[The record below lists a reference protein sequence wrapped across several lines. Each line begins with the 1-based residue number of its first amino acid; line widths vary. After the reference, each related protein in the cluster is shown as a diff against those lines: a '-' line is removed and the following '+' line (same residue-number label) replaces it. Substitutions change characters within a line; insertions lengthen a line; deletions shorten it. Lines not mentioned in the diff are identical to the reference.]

1 MSNIQ
6 MDEEIET
13 DYSWGKSFLLTS
25 IFCFIVA
32 LTTQAIWSD
41 SLLKHLIISFGFG
54 YSAIF
59 SAKFIQLVFPSISRL
74 REIICTL
81 SFSMIFGTLNTQYWV
96 NDFLGENAWNN
107 LKSVILLGLI
117 FTGFFYYFFYSKEQK
132 LIADKELETLKRKQ
146 IEQEKVLLA
155 SQLKQLQSQ
164 IEPHFLFNTL
174 ATISVLIETDSNKA
188 KLMLEKL
195 TELLRAT
202 LNNTRHQQTTVEQE
216 ISLIEAYLQIQ
227 QIRLGDRLNYA
238 INVDGI
244 SSTQELPPLL
254 IQPLIENALTHG
266 IEPIAR
272 GGKIILDI
280 VNIGETM
287 QVSVTDNGAG
297 FSPMPHATGHGL
309 GLENIRQRIDML
321 FDGKA
326 SISIKEHHTGG
337 VISTLTLPIEKHD

>member
-1 MSNIQ
+1 
-6 MDEEIET
+6 MDEKKET
-13 DYSWGKSFLLTS
+13 NYSWGKSFLLTS
-25 IFCFIVA
+25 IFCFIIA
-32 LTTQAIWSD
+32 LTTQAVWSN

-59 SAKFIQLVFPSISRL
+59 SAKLIHLVFPSISRQ

-81 SFSMIFGTLNTQYWV
+81 SFSMVFGTLNAQYWV
-96 NDFLGENAWNN
+96 NDFLGGNGWNN
-107 LKSVILLGLI
+107 LKPVILLGLI
-117 FTGFFYYFFYSKEQK
+117 FTGFCYYFFYSKEQK

-146 IEQEKVLLA
+146 TEQEKVLLV

-202 LNNTRHQQTTVEQE
+202 LNNTRHQHTTVEQE
-216 ISLIEAYLQIQ
+216 VSLVEAYLQIQ
-227 QIRLGDRLNYA
+227 QIRLGERLNYV
-238 INVDGI
+238 INIDGI
-244 SSTQELPPLL
+244 TSTQELPPLL

-266 IEPIAR
+266 IEPIAK
-272 GGKIILDI
+272 GGKVTLDI
-280 VNIGETM
+280 VNIGKTM
-287 QVSVTDNGAG
+287 QISVTDNGAG
-297 FSPMPHATGHGL
+297 FSPTPHAAGHGL

-326 SISIKEHHTGG
+326 SISIKEHQAGG
-337 VISTLTLPIEKHD
+337 VISTLILPIEKHD

>member
-6 MDEEIET
+6 MDERKET
-13 DYSWGKSFLLTS
+13 DHSWGKTFLFTS
-25 IFCFIVA
+25 IFCFVIA
-32 LTTQAIWSD
+32 LTTQAIWPS
-41 SLLKHLIISFGFG
+41 SLFKNLIISFGFG

-59 SAKFIQLVFPSISRL
+59 SAKLINFVFPTMSRQ

-81 SFSMIFGTLNTQYWV
+81 SISMIVGTLNAQYWI
-96 NDFLGENAWNN
+96 NDLLGVDGWNN
-107 LKSVILLGLI
+107 LKPVILLGLI
-117 FTGFFYYFFYSKEQK
+117 FTGFCFYFFYSKEQK

-146 IEQEKVLLA
+146 IEQEKVLLV

-202 LNNTRHQQTTVEQE
+202 LNNTRHQHTTVEQE
-216 ISLIEAYLQIQ
+216 VSLVEAYLKIQ
-227 QIRLGDRLNYA
+227 QIRLGDRLEYA
-238 INVDGI
+238 INIDGI
-244 SSTQELPPLL
+244 SSTHVLPPLL

-266 IEPIAR
+266 IEPIAK
-272 GGKIILDI
+272 GGKVTLDI
-280 VNIGETM
+280 VNIGESM
-287 QVSVTDNGAG
+287 QISVTDNGAG
-297 FSPMPHATGHGL
+297 FSPTPHATGHGL
-309 GLENIRQRIDML
+309 GLENIRQRIEML

-326 SISIKEHHTGG
+326 SISIKEHQTGG
-337 VISTLTLPIEKHD
+337 VVSTLTLPIEMHD

>member
-1 MSNIQ
+1 
-6 MDEEIET
+6 MDEKKET
-13 DYSWGKSFLLTS
+13 NYSWGKSFLLTS
-25 IFCFIVA
+25 IFCFIIA
-32 LTTQAIWSD
+32 LTTQAVWSN

-59 SAKFIQLVFPSISRL
+59 SAKLIHLVFPSISRQ

-81 SFSMIFGTLNTQYWV
+81 SFSMVFGTLNAQYWV
-96 NDFLGENAWNN
+96 NDFLGGNGWNN
-107 LKSVILLGLI
+107 LKPVILLGLI
-117 FTGFFYYFFYSKEQK
+117 FTGFCYYFFYSKEQK

-146 IEQEKVLLA
+146 TEQEKVLLV

-202 LNNTRHQQTTVEQE
+202 LNNTRHQHTTVEQE
-216 ISLIEAYLQIQ
+216 VSLVEAYLQIQ
-227 QIRLGDRLNYA
+227 QIRLGERLNYV
-238 INVDGI
+238 INIDGI
-244 SSTQELPPLL
+244 ASTQELPPLL

-266 IEPIAR
+266 IEPIAK
-272 GGKIILDI
+272 GGKVTLDI
-280 VNIGETM
+280 VNIGKTM
-287 QVSVTDNGAG
+287 QISVTDNGAG
-297 FSPMPHATGHGL
+297 FSPIPHAAGHGL
-309 GLENIRQRIDML
+309 GLENIRQRIEML

-326 SISIKEHHTGG
+326 SISIKEHQAGG
-337 VISTLTLPIEKHD
+337 VISTLILPIEKHD

>member
-1 MSNIQ
+1 MSDIK
-6 MDEEIET
+6 MDVKKET
-13 DYSWGKSFLLTS
+13 NYSWGKAFLFTS
-25 IFCFIVA
+25 IFCFIIA
-32 LTTQAIWSD
+32 LTTQAVWSD

-59 SAKFIQLVFPSISRL
+59 SAKLINLVFPSISRQ

-81 SFSMIFGTLNTQYWV
+81 SFSMVFGILNAQYWL
-96 NDFLGENAWNN
+96 NDFLGDGGWSN
-107 LKSVILLGLI
+107 LKPVILLGLI
-117 FTGFFYYFFYSKEQK
+117 FTGFCYYFFYSKEQK
-132 LIADKELETLKRKQ
+132 LIADKEFETLKRKQ
-146 IEQEKVLLA
+146 IEQEKALLA

-216 ISLIEAYLQIQ
+216 VSLVEAYLKIQ
-227 QIRLGDRLNYA
+227 QIRLGERLNYV
-238 INVDGI
+238 INIDGI

-266 IEPIAR
+266 IEPIAK
-272 GGKIILDI
+272 GGKVTLDI
-280 VNIGETM
+280 VNLGKTM
-287 QVSVTDNGAG
+287 QISVTDNGAG
-297 FSPMPHATGHGL
+297 FSPTPHTTGHGL

-326 SISIKEHHTGG
+326 SVSIKEHQTGG
-337 VISTLTLPIEKHD
+337 VTSTLILPIDKHD